1 MTAIAIH
8 ENLLSSLTLFVFNI
22 ICLFLSCLDPGWT
35 AATTISTAACS
46 SAPTDPRMQ
55 INLLSAGQHSTG
67 AWRSQGEASS
77 IWAYCL
83 HPGQAATK
91 TLKVLQVLGD
101 CLSSEKWDEIQVG
114 PWVIIPLTDPCY
126 RHRDACLSHKTIYL
140 LLIKDFD
147 LSLSLSLSLLWYLF
161 ICLFVYYQK
170 GRYAERRRDLSHL
183 LI

>member
-140 LLIKDFD
+140 LLIKDFW
-147 LSLSLSLSLLWYLF
+147 SFSLSLLWYLF